1 MSLMAEGTQSSP
13 SSLSSNPQSTRL
25 PIHQTPAG
33 NPEFITV
40 DDKYRCVV
48 CNGIV
53 REAVQTQC
61 GHRGCEQCFS
71 QLLQGNP
78 KQVMCPA
85 GEESCV
91 YLKENE
97 IFRDFGA
104 RREVRL
110 LPVYCSFKTEG
121 CKEEVPWKN
130 LQAHETTCSY
140 KPSKCKFSQ
149 EGCQVT
155 VVLKDLQT
163 HEEGCLF
170 RLEACS
176 YCLQEIKH
184 HLMQDHLETA
194 CLEYDISCPF
204 RCGVESA
211 TRRMMIQ
218 HYTNE
223 CPRRPIECKY
233 NSIGCK
239 FTGSKEDVDNHIR
252 NELDHHL
259 ELSVRRSAETGL
271 KGAQAKERTQELY
284 GQVAEVQQLIAGNV
298 KIMHEAKENIE
309 SLKKNIKD
317 VKLKVVAQTERLI
330 TVERKIDKLADQ
342 ETQNRLGG
350 EMHIL
355 KENQSSIET
364 RITQLERA
372 GPVGGQNGI
381 PSDQIQLH
389 ERQLG
394 IIDLRL
400 AELDLRFQVMETA
413 SYNGVLMWK
422 IRDYSRRKQDAKS
435 GRTISLYSQPFYTGR
450 FGYKMCARVYL
461 NGDGVG
467 KGTHLSLFFVV
478 QRGEY
483 DALLPW
489 PFKQKV
495 SLMLLDQDNGTR
507 HLVDSFRPDITSSSF
522 KRPTSEMN
530 VASGCP
536 LFVSHSVLE
545 TPTFLQEDTIYI
557 KVVVDIEGLRQ
568 H

>member
-1 MSLMAEGTQSSP
+1 MYKIERIRFHGRSIFWLIHVVLKLCHLSENSLWMSLMAEGTQSSP

-211 TRRMMIQ
+211 IRRMLVYHIHSNAIQ
-218 HYTNE
+218 AVH
-223 CPRRPIECKY
+223 
-233 NSIGCK
+233 
-239 FTGSKEDVDNHIR
+239 
-252 NELDHHL
+252 
-259 ELSVRRSAETGL
+259 
-271 KGAQAKERTQELY
+271 
-284 GQVAEVQQLIAGNV
+284 
-298 KIMHEAKENIE
+298 
-309 SLKKNIKD
+309 
-317 VKLKVVAQTERLI
+317 
-330 TVERKIDKLADQ
+330 
-342 ETQNRLGG
+342 
-350 EMHIL
+350 
-355 KENQSSIET
+355 
-364 RITQLERA
+364 
-372 GPVGGQNGI
+372 
-381 PSDQIQLH
+381 
-389 ERQLG
+389 
-394 IIDLRL
+394 
-400 AELDLRFQVMETA
+400 
-413 SYNGVLMWK
+413 
-422 IRDYSRRKQDAKS
+422 
-435 GRTISLYSQPFYTGR
+435 
-450 FGYKMCARVYL
+450 
-461 NGDGVG
+461 
-467 KGTHLSLFFVV
+467 
-478 QRGEY
+478 
-483 DALLPW
+483 
-489 PFKQKV
+489 
-495 SLMLLDQDNGTR
+495 
-507 HLVDSFRPDITSSSF
+507 
-522 KRPTSEMN
+522 
-530 VASGCP
+530 
-536 LFVSHSVLE
+536 
-545 TPTFLQEDTIYI
+545 
-557 KVVVDIEGLRQ
+557 
-568 H
+568 